1 MRYFILAM
9 MLTGCVTVRE
19 VQMPCLGAAP
29 TAPAIR
35 YAESKPDK
43 AAAVQ
48 DYIAE
53 LRAYVAQLKA
63 QMAACK

>member
-1 MRYFILAM
+1 MRVIILA
-9 MLTGCVTVRE
+9 LILSGCVTVRE
-19 VQMPCLGAAP
+19 VQMPCLGPAP
-29 TAPAIR
+29 TEPAIR
-35 YAESKPDK
+35 HAETKPDK

-53 LRAYVAQLKA
+53 LRAYVGQLKA